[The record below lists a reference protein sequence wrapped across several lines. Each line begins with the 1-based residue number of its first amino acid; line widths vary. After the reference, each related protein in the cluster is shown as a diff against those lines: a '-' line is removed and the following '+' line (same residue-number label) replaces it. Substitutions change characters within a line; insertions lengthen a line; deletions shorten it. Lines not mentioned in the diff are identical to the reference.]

1 MGSKTKRCEPV
12 AHLRRGFA
20 PLELSRFLWE
30 FVSMSQAP
38 APRLRIELFDNAT
51 VASFV
56 DERIVDDIV
65 IQSVGEQLYNLVER
79 DGHKRL
85 LLNFSNVKFMA
96 SAVIAKLFT
105 LHKKVQQAKG
115 KLKFCCI
122 DPDLRVVFKITGLER
137 IVEIYDDEQD
147 ALDSF

>member
-1 MGSKTKRCEPV
+1 M
-12 AHLRRGFA
+12 ADD
-20 PLELSRFLWE
+20 
-30 FVSMSQAP
+30 Q
-38 APRLRIELFDNAT
+38 APRLRLEIFEDAT

-65 IQSVGEQLYNLVER
+65 IDAVGKQLYSLVER
-79 DGHKRL
+79 DGHSRL
-85 LLNFSNVKFMA
+85 LLNFSDVKFMA

-105 LHKKVQQAKG
+105 LHKKVKQAGG

-122 DPDLRVVFKITGLER
+122 DPDLRVVFKITGLEKM
-137 IVEIYDDEQD
+137 VEIYDDEQT

>member
-1 MGSKTKRCEPV
+1 
-12 AHLRRGFA
+12 
-20 PLELSRFLWE
+20 
-30 FVSMSQAP
+30 MSQAP
-38 APRLRIELFDNAT
+38 APRLRIEIFDNAT

-115 KLKFCCI
+115 KVKFCCI

>member
-1 MGSKTKRCEPV
+1 
-12 AHLRRGFA
+12 
-20 PLELSRFLWE
+20 
-30 FVSMSQAP
+30 MSQAP
-38 APRLRIELFDNAT
+38 APRLRIEIFDNAT
-51 VASFV
+51 VAAFV

-79 DGHKRL
+79 DGHTRL

-137 IVEIYDDEQD
+137 IVEIYEDEQD

>member
-1 MGSKTKRCEPV
+1 
-12 AHLRRGFA
+12 
-20 PLELSRFLWE
+20 
-30 FVSMSQAP
+30 MSQAP
-38 APRLRIELFDNAT
+38 APRLRIEIFEDAT

-65 IQSVGEQLYNLVER
+65 IQAVGEQLYNLVER
-79 DGHKRL
+79 DGHTRL
-85 LLNFSNVKFMA
+85 LLNFSEVKFMA

-105 LHKKVQQAKG
+105 LHKKIKAASG

-122 DPDLRVVFKITGLER
+122 EPDLRVVFKITGLEKM
-137 IVEIYDDEQD
+137 VEIYDDEQV

>member
-1 MGSKTKRCEPV
+1 
-12 AHLRRGFA
+12 
-20 PLELSRFLWE
+20 
-30 FVSMSQAP
+30 MSQAT
-38 APRLRIELFDNAT
+38 APRLRIEIFDNAT

-56 DERIVDDIV
+56 DERIVDDLI
-65 IQSVGEQLYNLVER
+65 INAVGEQMYNLVER
-79 DGHKRL
+79 DGHTSL

-105 LHKKVQQAKG
+105 LLKKVQKVKG

-122 DPDLRVVFKITGLER
+122 DSDLRVIFKMTGLER
-137 IVEIYDDEQD
+137 MVEIFDDEQE